1 MNERI
6 EDRLAALNYQVSD
19 LQCIAQNVAEGA
31 NTPEEI
37 AEALRAVAGRL
48 NALADEVAR

>member
-6 EDRLAALNYQVSD
+6 EDRLAALNRRVFE
-19 LQCIAQNVAEGA
+19 LQEIGQGMAEEA

-37 AEALRAVAGRL
+37 SEALRGVAGRL